1 MRLRIARKIERAVR
15 RGHADLTTY
24 SREQVRRACVRVY
37 LSPLQVTSV
46 NVFDRAATDFI
57 GRTLRGRSM
66 VISPRLAVFEQ
77 PQRLFDVVRE
87 DDRRRLQ
94 PRTA

>member
-1 MRLRIARKIERAVR
+1 MRLRVARKIERAIR
-15 RGHADLTTY
+15 RGRANLSTY

-46 NVFDRAATDFI
+46 NVFDRNVADFI
-57 GRTLRGRSM
+57 GRTARGRSM

-77 PQRLFDVVRE
+77 PGRLFDVVRE
-87 DDRRRLQ
+87 GDRRLIR
-94 PRTA
+94 PRAA